1 MSIRLRL
8 TLWHAALLGLVLA
21 GFAAVVYVAVAR
33 QLADQLEYAIHL
45 QALDASRAAHALA
58 LGHPAGRREGVALPA
73 LPAGARLA
81 VRVVDAGG
89 DVLAAAGSLPLLP
102 PPATTRPWPADQDD
116 HTTLAL
122 PGERVELYSAP
133 LVVDDRVVGVLQ
145 VAASLRPLE
154 ARLAQLRLVLAAV
167 VLGAVALAAALGW
180 LLATRALRPVDRL
193 TREARAIGRSADVA
207 RRLPLPPQ
215 RDELGRLAA
224 TFNDMLARLEQSVA
238 TQRHFLADASHE
250 LRTPLAALRTNIEIV
265 RRGAGGDPAERDEI
279 LRAMARE
286 AERMSRL
293 VADLLTLARADAG
306 QPLARRPVALDTLLL
321 EAYQAARP
329 LAGAVR
335 LGISELEQVEVEGD
349 ADRLKQLLLN
359 LVDNGLRYTP
369 AGGAVTLG
377 LARRGPWAALRVSDT
392 GVGIPAAHLPRIF
405 DRFYRVERPHARAAG
420 GTGLGLAIG
429 RWVAEAHG
437 GRLEVASKEGVGST
451 FTVLLPA
458 RAEAA
463 DRPAALRVG
472 GALLS
477 EI

>member
-265 RRGAGGDPAERDEI
+265 RRGAGGDPAGRGSS
-279 LRAMARE
+279 LPALSRCWPGRAPSVWRYWLGRARW
-286 AERMSRL
+286 A
-293 VADLLTLARADAG
+293 
-306 QPLARRPVALDTLLL
+306 ARRVA
-321 EAYQAARP
+321 
-329 LAGAVR
+329 
-335 LGISELEQVEVEGD
+335 
-349 ADRLKQLLLN
+349 
-359 LVDNGLRYTP
+359 
-369 AGGAVTLG
+369 
-377 LARRGPWAALRVSDT
+377 
-392 GVGIPAAHLPRIF
+392 PAA
-405 DRFYRVERPHARAAG
+405 
-420 GTGLGLAIG
+420 
-429 RWVAEAHG
+429 
-437 GRLEVASKEGVGST
+437 ASSTPTASVSGSSS
-451 FTVLLPA
+451 
-458 RAEAA
+458 
-463 DRPAALRVG
+463 RPAATAAAMNMVRLDAWLADQPRAATRPSRRAVVLG
-472 GALLS
+472 QTPTAAPLP
-477 EI
+477 